1 MPTASLQFAHIPRGL
16 LQSEGVGGFAEAP
29 VFGPPLARTAGCGD
43 LATSD
48 RSGTNSSTSSDPEV
62 STYLP

>member
-29 VFGPPLARTAGCGD
+29 VFGR
-43 LATSD
+43 
-48 RSGTNSSTSSDPEV
+48 R
-62 STYLP
+62 